1 MNIMVMLKLIEE
13 ADFFLESDKER
24 VELVKVRKTIKE
36 RIEKDSKMRKA
47 WATKDKNLSDS
58 DFLKAWD
65 AGQIKVD
72 KVFEYDILGKTYA
85 IKEDLKANGFSWN
98 GSNWTLM
105 SAKEIDLSFLSG
117 NKKIEIV
124 KREF

>member
-1 MNIMVMLKLIEE
+1 MLFCFNPIHLIS
-13 ADFFLESDKER
+13 FLNFS
-24 VELVKVRKTIKE
+24 LPI
-36 RIEKDSKMRKA
+36 
-47 WATKDKNLSDS
+47 
-58 DFLKAWD
+58 FLPFLFN
-65 AGQIKVD
+65 VD

>member
-1 MNIMVMLKLIEE
+1 MLVKLKLTKFMNMI
-13 ADFFLESDKER
+13 FLE
-24 VELVKVRKTIKE
+24 
-36 RIEKDSKMRKA
+36 
-47 WATKDKNLSDS
+47 
-58 DFLKAWD
+58 
-65 AGQIKVD
+65 
-72 KVFEYDILGKTYA
+72 KTYA

-105 SAKEIDLSFLSG
+105 SRKEIDLSFLDG